1 MDEAGAI
8 TASSKAIEEMM
19 EGSGANVKETR
30 DAIRE
35 AIEKVKSGSRLVMG
49 KFQAPSEGNY
59 NLSCYC
65 LCDSWISCDRK
76 VGLKVKVLKR
86 TRAGSRGG
94 PVMEEGPVLEDAIE
108 EDEEEGRGVQ

>member
-8 TASSKAIEEMM
+8 TAASKAIEEMM

-30 DAIRE
+30 DAITE

-59 NLSCYC
+59 NLS
-65 LCDSWISCDRK
+65 
-76 VGLKVKVLKR
+76 
-86 TRAGSRGG
+86 
-94 PVMEEGPVLEDAIE
+94 
-108 EDEEEGRGVQ
+108 